1 MSAAILSGMSR
12 LETRNMGLI
21 ILGHA
26 LTHWYPATF
35 YMLLPLIGS
44 EMGLS
49 YSQIG
54 FIMTCQ
60 YAAGAISN
68 VPGGMLVD
76 VWGKKGQLMAL
87 SLFWVG
93 FPYLLMGFTTEYWM
107 LLLCVMLVGVGNN
120 LWHPTAI
127 PLLGR
132 MFPERKGFVLSL
144 HGMGGNV
151 GDALAPLAVGV
162 LLTTLSWREIVV
174 LNVVPGAA
182 MSVLLL
188 FFLGAL
194 TFAPKAKPAKVA
206 GSDPAGVPAAASAAA
221 AGSVAAAPAAPLA
234 AAAPA
239 AAAQSAV
246 VNGGG
251 QSMASYMVGLKT
263 LVRTP
268 GLFMLTLSSSFRSM
282 TQGTLLTFLPLYLA
296 KDMKYDIFWVGV
308 ILAMLQ
314 LAGFIAAPIAG
325 HLSDTMGRKTILVSC
340 FGVSG
345 VVLVLMTFAGGTP
358 LFVFLVAVLGFFLY
372 AARPIMQAW
381 MLEAT
386 PKNMGGTAIGLM
398 FGMQSGAQ
406 AIAPVLGGIVAD
418 QYGLLSAFYLLAV
431 TIILANIMVIWIP
444 AQAEKTV

>member
-1 MSAAILSGMSR
+1 
-12 LETRNMGLI
+12 
-21 ILGHA
+21 
-26 LTHWYPATF
+26 
-35 YMLLPLIGS
+35 
-44 EMGLS
+44 
-49 YSQIG
+49 
-54 FIMTCQ
+54 MTCQ
-60 YAAGAISN
+60 YAAGALSN
-68 VPGGMLVD
+68 MPGGMLVD

-93 FPYLLMGFTTEYWM
+93 FPYLLMGFTTTYWM
-107 LLLCVMLVGVGNN
+107 LLLCVMLVGIGNN

-162 LLTTLSWREIVV
+162 LLTTLTWREIVM
-174 LNVVPGAA
+174 LNVLPGAA
-182 MSVLLL
+182 MSVLIL

-194 TFAPKAKPAKVA
+194 TLAPKAKP
-206 GSDPAGVPAAASAAA
+206 P
-221 AGSVAAAPAAPLA
+221 APAPDRKTASTGPG
-234 AAAPA
+234 
-239 AAAQSAV
+239 AAQPLHEHT
-246 VNGGG
+246 GG
-251 QSMASYMVGLKT
+251 QSMTSYLAGLKT
-263 LVRTP
+263 LMRTR

-296 KDMKYDIFWVGV
+296 QEMKYDIFWVGA

-314 LAGFIAAPIAG
+314 LAGFVAAPIAG

-345 VVLVLMTFAGGTP
+345 AVLLLMTFAGGTS
-358 LFVFLVAVLGFFLY
+358 LFVFLIAVLGFFLY

-406 AIAPVLGGIVAD
+406 AIAPALGGLVAD
-418 QYGLLSAFYLLAV
+418 QYGLLAAFYLLAA

-444 AQAEKTV
+444 SQAQTAENV

>member
-1 MSAAILSGMSR
+1 
-12 LETRNMGLI
+12 MGLI
-21 ILGHA
+21 TLGHS

-35 YMLLPLIGS
+35 FMLLPLIGN
-44 EMGLS
+44 EMGLT

-93 FPYLLMGFTTEYWM
+93 FPYLMMGFSSQYWM
-107 LLLCVMLVGVGNN
+107 LLICVMLVGIGNN

-127 PLLGR
+127 PLLGS
-132 MFPERKGFVLSL
+132 MFPKRKGLALSL

-151 GDALAPLAVGV
+151 GDALAPLAVGA

-182 MSVLLL
+182 MSMLIL
-188 FFLGAL
+188 FFLGTM
-194 TFAPKAKPAKVA
+194 TFAPKTKAKASLENSA
-206 GSDPAGVPAAASAAA
+206 SGNGSE
-221 AGSVAAAPAAPLA
+221 
-234 AAAPA
+234 
-239 AAAQSAV
+239 V
-246 VNGGG
+246 VESKG
-251 QSMASYMVGLKT
+251 QSLRSYVEGLKA
-263 LVRTP
+263 LMQTP
-268 GLFMLTLSSSFRSM
+268 GLFLLTLSSGFRSM

-296 KDMKYDIFWVGV
+296 NEMHYDVFWVGAGMA
-308 ILAMLQ
+308 LLQ
-314 LAGFIAAPIAG
+314 LTGFIAAPIAG
-325 HLSDTMGRKTILVSC
+325 HLSDTMGRKNILMAS
-340 FGVSG
+340 FGMSG
-345 VVLVLMTFAGGTP
+345 VVLLLMTFAGGSP
-358 LFVFLVAVLGFFLY
+358 WFVFLIAVLGFFLY

-381 MLEAT
+381 MLDAT

-406 AIAPVLGGIVAD
+406 AIAPILGGIVAD
-418 QYGLLSAFYLLAV
+418 HYGLLAAFYLLAA
-431 TIILANIMVIWIP
+431 TIIIANIMVIWIP
-444 AQAEKTV
+444 AMTKDASNV

>member
-1 MSAAILSGMSR
+1 MSANNAAVADAAQLSK
-12 LETRNMGLI
+12 LDIRNMGLI
-21 ILGHA
+21 TLGHS

-35 YMLLPLIGS
+35 FMLLPLIGN
-44 EMGLS
+44 EMGLT

-60 YAAGAISN
+60 YAAGAVSN

-76 VWGKKGQLMAL
+76 MWGKKGQLMAL

-93 FPYLLMGFTTEYWM
+93 FPYLMMGFSSQYWM
-107 LLLCVMLVGVGNN
+107 LLICVMLVGIGNN

-127 PLLGR
+127 PLLGS
-132 MFPERKGFVLSL
+132 MFPKRKGLALSL

-151 GDALAPLAVGV
+151 GDALAPLAVGA

-182 MSVLLL
+182 MSMLIL
-188 FFLGAL
+188 FFLGTM
-194 TFAPKAKPAKVA
+194 TFAPKKK
-206 GSDPAGVPAAASAAA
+206 
-221 AGSVAAAPAAPLA
+221 AAPAAESAVA
-234 AAAPA
+234 AADS
-239 AAAQSAV
+239 QR
-246 VNGGG
+246 
-251 QSMASYMVGLKT
+251 QSMRSYLQGVKDLM
-263 LVRTP
+263 RTP
-268 GLFMLTLSSSFRSM
+268 GLFLLTLSSGFRSM

-296 KDMKYDIFWVGV
+296 KEMHYDVFWVGAGMA
-308 ILAMLQ
+308 LLQ

-325 HLSDTMGRKTILVSC
+325 HLSDTMGRKTILMSS
-340 FGVSG
+340 FGMSG
-345 VVLVLMTFAGGTP
+345 VVLLLMTFAGGSP
-358 LFVFLVAVLGFFLY
+358 WFVFLIAVLGFFLY

-406 AIAPVLGGIVAD
+406 AVAPILGGIVAD
-418 QYGLLSAFYLLAV
+418 HYGLLAAFYLLAA
-431 TIILANIMVIWIP
+431 TIIIANIMVVWIP
-444 AQAEKTV
+444 ANTKDASHV

>member
-1 MSAAILSGMSR
+1 MSTSNAAVADATQLSK
-12 LETRNMGLI
+12 LDIRNMGLI
-21 ILGHA
+21 TLGHS

-35 YMLLPLIGS
+35 FMLLPLIGN

-93 FPYLLMGFTTEYWM
+93 FPYLMMGFSTQYWM
-107 LLLCVMLVGVGNN
+107 LLICVMLVGIGNN

-127 PLLGR
+127 PLLGS
-132 MFPERKGFVLSL
+132 MFPKRKGLALSL

-151 GDALAPLAVGV
+151 GDALAPLAVGA

-182 MSVLLL
+182 MSMLIL
-188 FFLGAL
+188 FFLGTM
-194 TFAPKAKPAKVA
+194 TFAPKQKTNTAVQ
-206 GSDPAGVPAAASAAA
+206 ASE
-221 AGSVAAAPAAPLA
+221 APAAN
-234 AAAPA
+234 
-239 AAAQSAV
+239 SK
-246 VNGGG
+246 G
-251 QSMASYMVGLKT
+251 QSMRSYVAGLRT
-263 LVRTP
+263 LMQTP
-268 GLFMLTLSSSFRSM
+268 GLFLLTLSSGFRSM

-296 KDMKYDIFWVGV
+296 NEMHYDVFWVGAGMA
-308 ILAMLQ
+308 LLQ
-314 LAGFIAAPIAG
+314 LTGFIAAPIAG
-325 HLSDTMGRKTILVSC
+325 HLSDTMGRKNILMVS
-340 FGVSG
+340 FGMSG
-345 VVLVLMTFAGGTP
+345 VVLLLMTFAGGSP
-358 LFVFLVAVLGFFLY
+358 WFVFLIAVLGFFLY

-381 MLEAT
+381 MLDAT

-406 AIAPVLGGIVAD
+406 AIAPILGGIVAD
-418 QYGLLSAFYLLAV
+418 QYGLLAAFYLLAA
-431 TIILANIMVIWIP
+431 TIIIANIMVVWIP
-444 AQAEKTV
+444 AQSKDAAHA

>member
-44 EMGLS
+44 ELGLS

-107 LLLCVMLVGVGNN
+107 LLVCVMLVGIGNN

-132 MFPERKGFVLSL
+132 MFPDRKGFVLSL

-194 TFAPKAKPAKVA
+194 TFAPKAK
-206 GSDPAGVPAAASAAA
+206 
-221 AGSVAAAPAAPLA
+221 AAPSAGDSSKAM
-234 AAAPA
+234 PA
-239 AAAQSAV
+239 TPQPAV

-251 QSMASYMVGLKT
+251 QSMASYMDGLKT
-263 LVRTP
+263 LVRVP

-296 KDMKYDIFWVGV
+296 KEMKYDIFWVGV

-345 VVLVLMTFAGGTP
+345 VVLLLMTFAGGTP
-358 LFVFLVAVLGFFLY
+358 LFVFLIAVLGFFLY

-418 QYGLLSAFYLLAV
+418 RYGLLSAFYLLAA

-444 AQAEKTV
+444 SSDTVEAKG

>member
-1 MSAAILSGMSR
+1 MNTAVANSGLSK
-12 LETRNMGLI
+12 LDIRNMGLI
-21 ILGHA
+21 TLGHS

-35 YMLLPLIGS
+35 FMLLPIIGN

-54 FIMTCQ
+54 FVMTCQ
-60 YAAGAISN
+60 YAAGALSN

-93 FPYLLMGFTTEYWM
+93 FPYLMMGFSTEYWM
-107 LLLCVMLVGVGNN
+107 LLLCVVFVGIGNN

-132 MFPERKGFVLSL
+132 MFPQRKGLALSL

-151 GDALAPLAVGV
+151 GDALAPLAVGA

-182 MSVLLL
+182 MAMLIL
-188 FFLGAL
+188 FFMGTL
-194 TFAPKAKPAKVA
+194 TFAPKFKKAPVESSTPPVQ
-206 GSDPAGVPAAASAAA
+206 GASTALPD
-221 AGSVAAAPAAPLA
+221 ST
-234 AAAPA
+234 
-239 AAAQSAV
+239 S
-246 VNGGG
+246 
-251 QSMASYMVGLKT
+251 QSMGSYMAGLRS
-263 LVRTP
+263 LMQTP
-268 GLFMLTLSSSFRSM
+268 GLFLLTLSSGFRSM

-296 KDMKYDIFWVGV
+296 NEMKYDVFWVGAGMA
-308 ILAMLQ
+308 LLQ
-314 LAGFIAAPIAG
+314 LTGFIAAP
-325 HLSDTMGRKTILVSC
+325 TILMSS
-340 FGVSG
+340 FGMSG
-345 VVLVLMTFAGGTP
+345 VVLLLMTVAGNSP
-358 LFVFLVAVLGFFLY
+358 WFVFLIAVLGFFLY

-406 AIAPVLGGIVAD
+406 AIAPILGGMVAD
-418 QYGLLSAFYLLAV
+418 RFGLLAAFYLLAF
-431 TIILANIMVIWIP
+431 TIVLANLMVVWIP
-444 AQAEKTV
+444 ATTKDASHD

>member
-1 MSAAILSGMSR
+1 MSTSQATADNALPMSK
-12 LETRNMGLI
+12 LDIRNIGLI
-21 ILGHA
+21 TLGHS

-35 YMLLPLIGS
+35 FMLLPLIGN
-44 EMGLS
+44 EMGLT

-93 FPYLLMGFTTEYWM
+93 FPYLMMGFSSQYWM
-107 LLLCVMLVGVGNN
+107 LLICVMLVGIGNN

-127 PLLGR
+127 PLLGS
-132 MFPERKGFVLSL
+132 MFPKRRGLALSL

-151 GDALAPLAVGV
+151 GDALAPLAVGA

-182 MSVLLL
+182 MSMLIL
-188 FFLGAL
+188 FFLGTM
-194 TFAPKAKPAKVA
+194 TFAPKQKTNTAVQ
-206 GSDPAGVPAAASAAA
+206 SND
-221 AGSVAAAPAAPLA
+221 AP
-234 AAAPA
+234 
-239 AAAQSAV
+239 V
-246 VNGGG
+246 VNSKG
-251 QSMASYMVGLKT
+251 QSMSSYVAGLRT
-263 LVRTP
+263 LMQTP
-268 GLFMLTLSSSFRSM
+268 GLFLLTLSSGFRSM

-296 KDMKYDIFWVGV
+296 NEMHYDVFWVGAGMA
-308 ILAMLQ
+308 LLQ
-314 LAGFIAAPIAG
+314 LTGFIAAPIAG
-325 HLSDTMGRKTILVSC
+325 HLSDTMGRKNILMVS
-340 FGVSG
+340 FGMSG
-345 VVLVLMTFAGGTP
+345 VILLLMTFAGGSP
-358 LFVFLVAVLGFFLY
+358 WFVFLIAVLGFFLY

-381 MLEAT
+381 MLDAT

-406 AIAPVLGGIVAD
+406 AIAPILGGIVAD
-418 QYGLLSAFYLLAV
+418 QYGLLAAFYLLAA
-431 TIILANIMVIWIP
+431 TIIIANIMVVWIP
-444 AQAEKTV
+444 AQSKDASHA

>member
-1 MSAAILSGMSR
+1 MSANTAAVAEPTQLSK
-12 LETRNMGLI
+12 LDIRNMGLI
-21 ILGHA
+21 TLGHS

-35 YMLLPLIGS
+35 FMLLPLIGN

-76 VWGKKGQLMAL
+76 MWGKKGQLMAL

-93 FPYLLMGFTTEYWM
+93 FPYLMMGFSSQYWM
-107 LLLCVMLVGVGNN
+107 LLICVMLVGIGNN

-127 PLLGR
+127 PLLGS
-132 MFPERKGFVLSL
+132 MFPKRKGLALSL

-151 GDALAPLAVGV
+151 GDALAPLAVGA

-182 MSVLLL
+182 MSMLIL
-188 FFLGAL
+188 FFLGTM
-194 TFAPKAKPAKVA
+194 TFAPKKK
-206 GSDPAGVPAAASAAA
+206 AASAPESA
-221 AGSVAAAPAAPLA
+221 VAAADG
-234 AAAPA
+234 
-239 AAAQSAV
+239 Q
-246 VNGGG
+246 G
-251 QSMASYMVGLKT
+251 QSMRSYMQGVKDLM
-263 LVRTP
+263 RTP
-268 GLFMLTLSSSFRSM
+268 GLFLLTLSSGFRSM

-296 KDMKYDIFWVGV
+296 KEMHYDVFWVGAGMA
-308 ILAMLQ
+308 LLQ

-325 HLSDTMGRKTILVSC
+325 HLSDTMGRKTILMSS
-340 FGVSG
+340 FGMSG
-345 VVLVLMTFAGGTP
+345 VVLLLMTFAGGSP
-358 LFVFLVAVLGFFLY
+358 WFVFLIAVLGFFLY

-406 AIAPVLGGIVAD
+406 AVAPILGGIVAD
-418 QYGLLSAFYLLAV
+418 HYGLLAAFYLLAA
-431 TIILANIMVIWIP
+431 TIIIANIMVVWIP
-444 AQAEKTV
+444 ANAKDASHA

>member
-1 MSAAILSGMSR
+1 MSTSQATADNALPLSK
-12 LETRNMGLI
+12 LDIRNMGLI
-21 ILGHA
+21 TLGHS

-35 YMLLPLIGS
+35 FMLLPLIGN
-44 EMGLS
+44 EMGLT

-93 FPYLLMGFTTEYWM
+93 FPYLMMGFSSQYWM
-107 LLLCVMLVGVGNN
+107 VLICVMLVGIGNN

-127 PLLGR
+127 PLLGS
-132 MFPERKGFVLSL
+132 MFPKRKGLALSL

-151 GDALAPLAVGV
+151 GDALAPLAVGA

-182 MSVLLL
+182 MSMLIL
-188 FFLGAL
+188 FFLGTM
-194 TFAPKAKPAKVA
+194 TFAPKQKAKPSVEVNDAH
-206 GSDPAGVPAAASAAA
+206 PANAANAANTADA
-221 AGSVAAAPAAPLA
+221 ANSK
-234 AAAPA
+234 
-239 AAAQSAV
+239 
-246 VNGGG
+246 G
-251 QSMASYMVGLKT
+251 QSMRSYVAGLRT
-263 LVRTP
+263 LMQTP
-268 GLFMLTLSSSFRSM
+268 GLFLLTLSSGFRSM

-296 KDMKYDIFWVGV
+296 NEMHYNVFWVGAGMA
-308 ILAMLQ
+308 LLQ
-314 LAGFIAAPIAG
+314 LTGFIAAPIAG
-325 HLSDTMGRKTILVSC
+325 HLSDTMGRKNILMAS
-340 FGVSG
+340 FGMSG
-345 VVLVLMTFAGGTP
+345 VVLLLMTFAGGSP
-358 LFVFLVAVLGFFLY
+358 WFVFLIAVLGFFLY

-381 MLEAT
+381 MLDAT

-406 AIAPVLGGIVAD
+406 AIAPILGGIVAD
-418 QYGLLSAFYLLAV
+418 QYGLLAAFYLLAA
-431 TIILANIMVIWIP
+431 TIIIANIMVVWIP
-444 AQAEKTV
+444 AQSKDASHA

>member
-1 MSAAILSGMSR
+1 MSTSQATADNALPMSK
-12 LETRNMGLI
+12 LDIRNMGLI
-21 ILGHA
+21 TLGHS

-35 YMLLPLIGS
+35 FMLLPLIGN

-93 FPYLLMGFTTEYWM
+93 FPYLMMGFSSQYWM
-107 LLLCVMLVGVGNN
+107 LLICVMLVGIGNN

-127 PLLGR
+127 PLLGS
-132 MFPERKGFVLSL
+132 MFPKRKGLALSL

-151 GDALAPLAVGV
+151 GDALAPLAVGA

-182 MSVLLL
+182 MSMLIL
-188 FFLGAL
+188 FFLGTM
-194 TFAPKAKPAKVA
+194 TFAPKQKTNTAVQ
-206 GSDPAGVPAAASAAA
+206 SND
-221 AGSVAAAPAAPLA
+221 AP
-234 AAAPA
+234 
-239 AAAQSAV
+239 V
-246 VNGGG
+246 VNSKG
-251 QSMASYMVGLKT
+251 QSMSSYVAGLRT
-263 LVRTP
+263 LMQTP
-268 GLFMLTLSSSFRSM
+268 GLFLLTLSSGFRSM

-296 KDMKYDIFWVGV
+296 NEMHYDVFWVGAGMA
-308 ILAMLQ
+308 LLQ
-314 LAGFIAAPIAG
+314 LTGFIAAPIAG
-325 HLSDTMGRKTILVSC
+325 HLSDTMGRKNILMVS
-340 FGVSG
+340 FGMSG
-345 VVLVLMTFAGGTP
+345 VILLLMTFAGGSP
-358 LFVFLVAVLGFFLY
+358 WFVFLIAVLGFFLY

-381 MLEAT
+381 MLDAT

-406 AIAPVLGGIVAD
+406 AIAPILGGIVAD
-418 QYGLLSAFYLLAV
+418 QYGLLAAFYLLAA
-431 TIILANIMVIWIP
+431 TIIIANIMVVWIP
-444 AQAEKTV
+444 AQSKDAAHA

>member
-1 MSAAILSGMSR
+1 MSASNAAVADATQLSK
-12 LETRNMGLI
+12 LDIRNMGLI
-21 ILGHA
+21 TLGHS

-35 YMLLPLIGS
+35 FMLLPLIGN

-60 YAAGAISN
+60 YAAGAVSN

-76 VWGKKGQLMAL
+76 MWGKKGQLMAL

-93 FPYLLMGFTTEYWM
+93 FPYLMMGFSSQYWM
-107 LLLCVMLVGVGNN
+107 LLICVMLVGIGNN

-127 PLLGR
+127 PLLGS
-132 MFPERKGFVLSL
+132 MFPKRKGLALSL

-151 GDALAPLAVGV
+151 GDALAPLAVGA

-182 MSVLLL
+182 MSMLIL
-188 FFLGAL
+188 FFLGTM
-194 TFAPKAKPAKVA
+194 TFAPKKK
-206 GSDPAGVPAAASAAA
+206 AAPDSA
-221 AGSVAAAPAAPLA
+221 VAARET
-234 AAAPA
+234 
-239 AAAQSAV
+239 Q
-246 VNGGG
+246 G
-251 QSMASYMVGLKT
+251 QSMHSYLQGVKDLM
-263 LVRTP
+263 RTP
-268 GLFMLTLSSSFRSM
+268 GLFLLTLSSGFRSM

-296 KDMKYDIFWVGV
+296 KEMHYDVFWVGAGMA
-308 ILAMLQ
+308 LLQ

-325 HLSDTMGRKTILVSC
+325 HLSDTMGRKTILMSS
-340 FGVSG
+340 FGMSG
-345 VVLVLMTFAGGTP
+345 VVLLMMTFVGGSP
-358 LFVFLVAVLGFFLY
+358 WFVFLIAVLGFFLY

-406 AIAPVLGGIVAD
+406 AVAPILGGIVAD
-418 QYGLLSAFYLLAV
+418 HYGLLAAFYLLAA
-431 TIILANIMVIWIP
+431 TIIIANIMVVWIP
-444 AQAEKTV
+444 ANAKDASHD

>member
-1 MSAAILSGMSR
+1 MSASQATVAEPTTLSK
-12 LETRNMGLI
+12 LDIRNMGLI
-21 ILGHA
+21 TLGHS

-35 YMLLPLIGS
+35 FMLLPLIGN
-44 EMGLS
+44 EMGLT

-93 FPYLLMGFTTEYWM
+93 FPYLMMGFSSQYWM
-107 LLLCVMLVGVGNN
+107 LLICVMLVGIGNN

-127 PLLGR
+127 PLLGS
-132 MFPERKGFVLSL
+132 MFPKRKGLALSL

-151 GDALAPLAVGV
+151 GDALAPLAVGA

-182 MSVLLL
+182 MSMLIL
-188 FFLGAL
+188 FFLGTM
-194 TFAPKAKPAKVA
+194 TFAPKTNAKASLENSASGNASEVVESKGQSLRSYVA
-206 GSDPAGVPAAASAAA
+206 GLRA
-221 AGSVAAAPAAPLA
+221 LM
-234 AAAPA
+234 
-239 AAAQSAV
+239 Q
-246 VNGGG
+246 
-251 QSMASYMVGLKT
+251 
-263 LVRTP
+263 TP
-268 GLFMLTLSSSFRSM
+268 GLFLLTLSSGFRSM

-296 KDMKYDIFWVGV
+296 NEMHYDVFWVGAGMA
-308 ILAMLQ
+308 LLQ
-314 LAGFIAAPIAG
+314 LTGFIAAPIAG
-325 HLSDTMGRKTILVSC
+325 HLSDTMGRKNILMVS
-340 FGVSG
+340 FGMSG
-345 VVLVLMTFAGGTP
+345 VVLLLMTFAGGSP
-358 LFVFLVAVLGFFLY
+358 WFVFLIAVLGFFLY

-381 MLEAT
+381 MLDAT

-406 AIAPVLGGIVAD
+406 AIAPILGGIVAD
-418 QYGLLSAFYLLAV
+418 HYGLLAAFYLLAA
-431 TIILANIMVIWIP
+431 TIIIANIMVIWIP
-444 AQAEKTV
+444 AMTKDASNV

>member
-1 MSAAILSGMSR
+1 MSTSNAAVADATQLSK
-12 LETRNMGLI
+12 LDIRNMGLI
-21 ILGHA
+21 TLGHS

-35 YMLLPLIGS
+35 FMLLPLIGN

-93 FPYLLMGFTTEYWM
+93 FPYLMMGFSTQYWM
-107 LLLCVMLVGVGNN
+107 LLICVMLVGIGNN

-127 PLLGR
+127 PLLGS
-132 MFPERKGFVLSL
+132 MFPKRKGLALSL

-151 GDALAPLAVGV
+151 GDALAPLAVGA

-182 MSVLLL
+182 MSMLIL
-188 FFLGAL
+188 FFLGTM
-194 TFAPKAKPAKVA
+194 TFAPKNKDTPAPETA
-206 GSDPAGVPAAASAAA
+206 
-221 AGSVAAAPAAPLA
+221 VAAADAK
-234 AAAPA
+234 
-239 AAAQSAV
+239 
-246 VNGGG
+246 G
-251 QSMASYMVGLKT
+251 QSMHSYLQGVKDLM
-263 LVRTP
+263 RTP
-268 GLFMLTLSSSFRSM
+268 GLFLLTLSSGFRSM

-296 KDMKYDIFWVGV
+296 KEMHYDVFWVGAGMA
-308 ILAMLQ
+308 LLQ

-325 HLSDTMGRKTILVSC
+325 HLSDTMGRKTILMSS
-340 FGVSG
+340 FGMSG
-345 VVLVLMTFAGGTP
+345 VVLLLMTFAGGSP
-358 LFVFLVAVLGFFLY
+358 WFVFLIAVLGFFLY

-406 AIAPVLGGIVAD
+406 AVAPILGGIVAD
-418 QYGLLSAFYLLAV
+418 HYGLLAAFYLLAA
-431 TIILANIMVIWIP
+431 TIIIANLMVYWIP
-444 AQAEKTV
+444 AQAKDASHD

>member
-1 MSAAILSGMSR
+1 MAAASFMGMTR

-21 ILGHA
+21 VLGHA

-35 YMLLPLIGS
+35 YMLLPLIGH
-44 EMGLS
+44 ELGLS

-93 FPYLLMGFTTEYWM
+93 FPYLLMGFTTQYWM
-107 LLLCVMLVGVGNN
+107 LLLCVMLVGIGNN

-174 LNVVPGAA
+174 INVLPGASMA
-182 MSVLLL
+182 ILIL

-194 TFAPKAKPAKVA
+194 TWAPRTPKVT
-206 GSDPAGVPAAASAAA
+206 GVEHTQANVEP
-221 AGSVAAAPAAPLA
+221 GSVKPVLDH
-234 AAAPA
+234 
-239 AAAQSAV
+239 SD
-246 VNGGG
+246 G
-251 QSMASYMVGLKT
+251 QSMTSYIAGLKT
-263 LVRTP
+263 LMRTR

-296 KDMKYDIFWVGV
+296 KEMKYEIFWVGV

-314 LAGFIAAPIAG
+314 LAGFVAAPIAG
-325 HLSDTMGRKTILVSC
+325 HLSDTMGRKTILASC

-345 VVLVLMTFAGGTP
+345 VVLLLMTFAGGTS
-358 LFVFLVAVLGFFLY
+358 LFVFLIAVLGFFLY

-406 AIAPVLGGIVAD
+406 AIAPALGGIVAD
-418 QYGLLSAFYLLAV
+418 QYGLLAAFYLLAA

-444 AQAEKTV
+444 SNDTCVVKG

>member
-1 MSAAILSGMSR
+1 MSASQTTADVAVPMSK
-12 LETRNMGLI
+12 LDIRNMGLI
-21 ILGHA
+21 TLGHS

-35 YMLLPLIGS
+35 FMLLPLIGN

-93 FPYLLMGFTTEYWM
+93 FPYLMMGFSSQYWM
-107 LLLCVMLVGVGNN
+107 LLICVMLVGIGNN

-127 PLLGR
+127 PLLGS
-132 MFPERKGFVLSL
+132 MFPKRKGLALSL

-151 GDALAPLAVGV
+151 GDALAPLAVGA

-182 MSVLLL
+182 MSMLIL
-188 FFLGAL
+188 FFLGTM
-194 TFAPKAKPAKVA
+194 TFAPKPKAKASVEVNDANSATVA
-206 GSDPAGVPAAASAAA
+206 DSK
-221 AGSVAAAPAAPLA
+221 
-234 AAAPA
+234 
-239 AAAQSAV
+239 
-246 VNGGG
+246 G
-251 QSMASYMVGLKT
+251 QSMGSYVAGLRT
-263 LVRTP
+263 LMKTP
-268 GLFMLTLSSSFRSM
+268 GLFLLTLSSGFRSM

-296 KDMKYDIFWVGV
+296 NEMQYNVFWVGAGMA
-308 ILAMLQ
+308 LLQ
-314 LAGFIAAPIAG
+314 LTGFIAAPIAG
-325 HLSDTMGRKTILVSC
+325 HLSDTMGRKNILMVS
-340 FGVSG
+340 FGMSG
-345 VVLVLMTFAGGTP
+345 AVLLLMTFAGGSP
-358 LFVFLVAVLGFFLY
+358 WFVFLIAVLGFFLY

-381 MLEAT
+381 MLDAT

-406 AIAPVLGGIVAD
+406 AIAPILGGIVAD
-418 QYGLLSAFYLLAV
+418 QYGLLAAFYLLAA
-431 TIILANIMVIWIP
+431 TIIVANILVVWIP
-444 AQAEKTV
+444 AQSKDASHA

>member
-1 MSAAILSGMSR
+1 MSTATVSR
-12 LETRNMGLI
+12 LDFRNMGLI
-21 ILGHA
+21 TLGHS
-26 LTHWYPATF
+26 LTHWYPSTF
-35 YMLLPLIGS
+35 FMLLPLIGN
-44 EMGLS
+44 ELGLT

-76 VWGKKGQLMAL
+76 MWGKKGQLMAL

-93 FPYLLMGFTTEYWM
+93 FPYLLMGFTTTYWM
-107 LLLCVMLVGVGNN
+107 LLVCVMLVGIGNN

-132 MFPERKGFVLSL
+132 MFPTRKGLALSL

-151 GDALAPLAVGV
+151 GDALAPLAVGA

-174 LNVVPGAA
+174 INVLPGAA
-182 MSVLLL
+182 MSVLILY
-188 FFLGAL
+188 FLGAM
-194 TFAPKAKPAKVA
+194 TFAPKVGAKTSSDKV
-206 GSDPAGVPAAASAAA
+206 P
-221 AGSVAAAPAAPLA
+221 VADN
-234 AAAPA
+234 
-239 AAAQSAV
+239 V
-246 VNGGG
+246 GG
-251 QSMASYMVGLKT
+251 QSLTSYMEGLRA
-263 LVRTP
+263 LMRTP

-296 KDMKYDIFWVGV
+296 KEMHYEVFWVGAGMA
-308 ILAMLQ
+308 LLQ
-314 LAGFIAAPIAG
+314 ITGFIAAPIAG
-325 HLSDTMGRKTILVSC
+325 HLSDTMGRRTILMSC
-340 FGVSG
+340 FGMSG
-345 VVLVLMTFAGGTP
+345 VVLLMMTFAGGSSW
-358 LFVFLVAVLGFFLY
+358 FVFLIAVLGFFLY

-406 AIAPVLGGIVAD
+406 AIAPILGGMVAD
-418 QYGLLSAFYLLAV
+418 RFGLLSAFYLLAV
-431 TIILANIMVIWIP
+431 TIILANVMVIWIP
-444 AQAEKTV
+444 AQDKDAQHG

>member
-44 EMGLS
+44 ELGLS

-107 LLLCVMLVGVGNN
+107 LLVCVMLVGIGNN

-132 MFPERKGFVLSL
+132 MFPDRKGFVLSL

-194 TFAPKAKPAKVA
+194 TFAPKAK
-206 GSDPAGVPAAASAAA
+206 
-221 AGSVAAAPAAPLA
+221 AAPSARDSSKAM
-234 AAAPA
+234 PA
-239 AAAQSAV
+239 TPQPAV

-251 QSMASYMVGLKT
+251 QSMASYMDGLKT
-263 LVRTP
+263 LVRVP

-296 KDMKYDIFWVGV
+296 KEMKYDIFWVGV
-308 ILAMLQ
+308 VLAMLQ

-345 VVLVLMTFAGGTP
+345 VVLLLMTFAGGTP
-358 LFVFLVAVLGFFLY
+358 LFVFLIAVLGFFLY

-418 QYGLLSAFYLLAV
+418 RYGLLSAFYLLAA

-444 AQAEKTV
+444 SSDTVEAKG

>member
-1 MSAAILSGMSR
+1 MSASQATVAEPATLSK
-12 LETRNMGLI
+12 LDIRNMGLI
-21 ILGHA
+21 TLGHS

-35 YMLLPLIGS
+35 FMLLPLIGN
-44 EMGLS
+44 EMGLT

-93 FPYLLMGFTTEYWM
+93 FPYLMMGFSSQYWM
-107 LLLCVMLVGVGNN
+107 LLICVMLVGIGNN

-127 PLLGR
+127 PLLGS
-132 MFPERKGFVLSL
+132 MFPKRKGLALSL

-151 GDALAPLAVGV
+151 GDALAPLAVGA

-182 MSVLLL
+182 MSMLIL
-188 FFLGAL
+188 FFLGTM
-194 TFAPKAKPAKVA
+194 TFAPKKK
-206 GSDPAGVPAAASAAA
+206 SAAVNQPNA
-221 AGSVAAAPAAPLA
+221 EGAVAAADTQGQNMRSYLA
-234 AAAPA
+234 
-239 AAAQSAV
+239 
-246 VNGGG
+246 
-251 QSMASYMVGLKT
+251 GLKS
-263 LVRTP
+263 LMRTP
-268 GLFMLTLSSSFRSM
+268 GLFLLTLSSGFRSM

-296 KDMKYDIFWVGV
+296 KEMHYDVFWVGAGMA
-308 ILAMLQ
+308 LLQ

-325 HLSDTMGRKTILVSC
+325 HFSDTMGRKTILMSS
-340 FGVSG
+340 FGMSG
-345 VVLVLMTFAGGTP
+345 VVLLLMTFAGGSAW
-358 LFVFLVAVLGFFLY
+358 FVFLIAVLGFFLY

-406 AIAPVLGGIVAD
+406 AIAPILGGIVAD
-418 QYGLLSAFYLLAV
+418 HYGLLAAFYLLAA
-431 TIILANIMVIWIP
+431 TIIIANILVVFIP
-444 AQAEKTV
+444 AQSKDASHA

>member
-1 MSAAILSGMSR
+1 MSASQATADGAVPMSK
-12 LETRNMGLI
+12 LDIRNMGLI
-21 ILGHA
+21 TLGHS

-35 YMLLPLIGS
+35 FMLLPLIGN

-60 YAAGAISN
+60 YAAGALSN

-93 FPYLLMGFTTEYWM
+93 FPYLMMGFSSQYWM
-107 LLLCVMLVGVGNN
+107 LLICVMLVGIGNN

-127 PLLGR
+127 PLLGS
-132 MFPERKGFVLSL
+132 MFPKRKGLALSL

-151 GDALAPLAVGV
+151 GDALAPLAVGA

-182 MSVLLL
+182 MSMLIL
-188 FFLGAL
+188 FFLGTM
-194 TFAPKAKPAKVA
+194 TFAPKPKAKPSVEVNDANSA
-206 GSDPAGVPAAASAAA
+206 TAAT
-221 AGSVAAAPAAPLA
+221 
-234 AAAPA
+234 
-239 AAAQSAV
+239 AV
-246 VNGGG
+246 NSKG
-251 QSMASYMVGLKT
+251 QSMGSYVAGLRT
-263 LVRTP
+263 LMKTP
-268 GLFMLTLSSSFRSM
+268 GLFLLTLSSGFRSM

-296 KDMKYDIFWVGV
+296 NEMQYNVFWVGAGMA
-308 ILAMLQ
+308 LLQ
-314 LAGFIAAPIAG
+314 LTGFIAAPIAG
-325 HLSDTMGRKTILVSC
+325 HLSDTMGRKNILMVS
-340 FGVSG
+340 FGMSG
-345 VVLVLMTFAGGTP
+345 VVLLLMTFAGGSP
-358 LFVFLVAVLGFFLY
+358 WFVFLIAVLGFFLY

-381 MLEAT
+381 MLDAT

-406 AIAPVLGGIVAD
+406 AIAPILGGIVAD
-418 QYGLLSAFYLLAV
+418 QYGLLAAFYLLAA
-431 TIILANIMVIWIP
+431 TIIIANILVVWIP
-444 AQAEKTV
+444 AHSKEDSHA

>member
-1 MSAAILSGMSR
+1 MSTSQATAEQAMPMSK
-12 LETRNMGLI
+12 LDIRNMGLI
-21 ILGHA
+21 TLGHS

-35 YMLLPLIGS
+35 FMLLPLIGN
-44 EMGLS
+44 EMGLT

-93 FPYLLMGFTTEYWM
+93 FPYLMMGFSSQYWM
-107 LLLCVMLVGVGNN
+107 LLICVMLVGIGNN

-127 PLLGR
+127 PLLGS
-132 MFPERKGFVLSL
+132 MFPKRKGLALSL

-182 MSVLLL
+182 MSMLIL
-188 FFLGAL
+188 FFLGTM
-194 TFAPKAKPAKVA
+194 TFAPKQKAKPSVD
-206 GSDPAGVPAAASAAA
+206 GNDVNVSDAANSK
-221 AGSVAAAPAAPLA
+221 
-234 AAAPA
+234 
-239 AAAQSAV
+239 
-246 VNGGG
+246 G
-251 QSMASYMVGLKT
+251 QSMRSYVAGLRT
-263 LVRTP
+263 LMQTP
-268 GLFMLTLSSSFRSM
+268 GLFLLTLSSGFRSM

-296 KDMKYDIFWVGV
+296 NEMHYDVFWVGAGMA
-308 ILAMLQ
+308 LLQ
-314 LAGFIAAPIAG
+314 LTGFIAAPIAG
-325 HLSDTMGRKTILVSC
+325 HLSDTMGRKNILMAS

-345 VVLVLMTFAGGTP
+345 LVLLLMTFAGGSP
-358 LFVFLVAVLGFFLY
+358 WFVFLIAVLGFFLY

-381 MLEAT
+381 MLDAT

-406 AIAPVLGGIVAD
+406 AIAPILGGIVAD
-418 QYGLLSAFYLLAV
+418 QYGLLAAFYLLAA
-431 TIILANIMVIWIP
+431 TIIIANIMVVWIP
-444 AQAEKTV
+444 AQSKDASHA

>member
-26 LTHWYPATF
+26 LKHWYPATF

-44 EMGLS
+44 ELGLS
-49 YSQIG
+49 YSEIG

-107 LLLCVMLVGVGNN
+107 LLLCVMLVGIGNN

-132 MFPERKGFVLSL
+132 MFPDRKGFVLSL

-194 TFAPKAKPAKVA
+194 TFAPKAK
-206 GSDPAGVPAAASAAA
+206 
-221 AGSVAAAPAAPLA
+221 AAPSAGDNSKAM
-234 AAAPA
+234 PA
-239 AAAQSAV
+239 TPQPAI

-251 QSMASYMVGLKT
+251 QSMASYMDGLKT
-263 LVRTP
+263 LVRVP

-296 KDMKYDIFWVGV
+296 KEMKYDIFWVGV

-345 VVLVLMTFAGGTP
+345 VVLLLMAFAGGTP
-358 LFVFLVAVLGFFLY
+358 LFVFLIAVLGFFLY

-418 QYGLLSAFYLLAV
+418 QYGLLSAFYLLAA

-444 AQAEKTV
+444 SNDTVGNKA

>member
-44 EMGLS
+44 ELGLS

-107 LLLCVMLVGVGNN
+107 LLLCVMLVGIGNN

-132 MFPERKGFVLSL
+132 MFPDRKGFVLSL

-194 TFAPKAKPAKVA
+194 TFAPKAK
-206 GSDPAGVPAAASAAA
+206 
-221 AGSVAAAPAAPLA
+221 AAPSAGDNSKAM
-234 AAAPA
+234 PA
-239 AAAQSAV
+239 TPQPTI

-251 QSMASYMVGLKT
+251 QSMASYMDGLKT
-263 LVRTP
+263 LVRTR

-296 KDMKYDIFWVGV
+296 KEMKYDIFWVGV

-345 VVLVLMTFAGGTP
+345 VVLLLMTFAGGTP
-358 LFVFLVAVLGFFLY
+358 LFVFLIAVLGFFLY

-398 FGMQSGAQ
+398 FGMQSAAQ

-418 QYGLLSAFYLLAV
+418 QYGLLAAFYLLAA

-444 AQAEKTV
+444 STDPVAAK